1 MDYTKQI
8 FEMLG
13 VEPEEEFKLKF
24 VDNDLSYQ
32 AKIKY
37 KYKLDKN
44 LQIFWFNDIIGEW
57 QKDLDALFLTIL
69 NGTVQIVKIPR
80 PTAEEQL
87 AIDYARACGCK
98 WLAKDENK
106 IVYAYK
112 VKPHK
117 NSLKWCINEF
127 IDGNTMVR
135 IHIPISFIHWEDK
148 EPFYIEEDEIEKTE
162 VKKVCEYYSEGK
174 CMARICHPNVVCEG
188 NKNRCYA
195 G

>member
-57 QKDLDALFLTIL
+57 RKDLDALFLTIL

-87 AIDYARACGCK
+87 AIDYARACGYK
-98 WLAKDENK
+98 WIAKDENK
-106 IVYAYK
+106 TLAAFK
-112 VKPHK
+112 EKPQK
-117 NSLKWCINEF
+117 CGKGWINTTNNPYDWIELYL
-127 IDGNTMVR
+127 
-135 IHIPISFIHWEDK
+135 PISFIHWEDR
-148 EPFYIEEDEIEKTE
+148 EPFYIGD
-162 VKKVCEYYSEGK
+162 
-174 CMARICHPNVVCEG
+174 
-188 NKNRCYA
+188 
-195 G
+195 